1 MTDHQDN
8 FQDAID
14 KLDDRSL
21 LLAMAL
27 LGKRAMDI
35 LQVWKELEKNPLGK
49 KKWTELP
56 LNQPLRL
63 G

>member
-1 MTDHQDN
+1 MSEEVKYQGD

-14 KLDDRSL
+14 NLDQRSL

-35 LQVWKELEKNPLGK
+35 LQVHKELEVPQKAPSSSALSK
-49 KKWTELP
+49 
-56 LNQPLRL
+56 
-63 G
+63 

>member
-1 MTDHQDN
+1 MNTPEYQDN

-14 KLDDRSL
+14 KLDQRSL

-35 LQVWKELEKNPLGK
+35 LQVHDELEKKYG
-49 KKWTELP
+49 
-56 LNQPLRL
+56 
-63 G
+63 

>member
-1 MTDHQDN
+1 MTEYQGD

-14 KLDDRSL
+14 KLDQRSL

-35 LQVWKELEKNPLGK
+35 LQVHKTIEELKPK
-49 KKWTELP
+49 
-56 LNQPLRL
+56 Q
-63 G
+63 

>member
-49 KKWTELP
+49 KK
-56 LNQPLRL
+56 
-63 G
+63 

>member
-1 MTDHQDN
+1 MSDQHD

-14 KLDDRSL
+14 KLDQRSL

-35 LQVWKELEKNPLGK
+35 LQVHKELEGK
-49 KKWTELP
+49 SS
-56 LNQPLRL
+56 
-63 G
+63 GSSAS

>member
-1 MTDHQDN
+1 MSDYQGD

-14 KLDDRSL
+14 NLDQRSL

-35 LQVWKELEKNPLGK
+35 LQIHKELEAKAPGSTSGK
-49 KKWTELP
+49 
-56 LNQPLRL
+56 
-63 G
+63 